1 MKTHVGVAIRL
12 ETRDMLR
19 RIARIE
25 GRSVCEVVHRAAIE
39 RLAKHR
45 PSAPAA
51 KGETTHA

>member
-1 MKTHVGVAIRL
+1 MKTHVGVALRL
-12 ETRDMLR
+12 ETRDILR

-25 GRSVCEVVHRAAIE
+25 GRSVCEVVHRAALE

-51 KGETTHA
+51 KEEAAHA